1 MAPPFGEAAM
11 RASCASSEDSVTPG
25 RRSPKSGTT
34 KPTEASMAIRPC
46 LSSASRSRRT
56 SQMFATPRGSKGLP
70 GAAAPAIVLS
80 VSGAAARIARRR
92 RGRRASL
99 SALGRRRRRIEDS
112 SDVPGKDA
120 RGEPDTRSVK
130 KTPEGAASSQ
140 DKSSPGPCTMPL
152 PGDQDVD
159 LPRLVAIVSAPYTLL
174 TAACHP
180 LNVMKTRAQASS
192 STSVSLSRME
202 QLRVMLGTGGMR
214 GLFSGVGPVLL
225 GAIPA
230 RCSYIA
236 ALEAIKVPAER
247 AARAM
252 GADGSVASGFA
263 HGAGG
268 FAAAFVS
275 SLVYVPVDVVSQ
287 RMMLEGAS
295 GSLAQTVREVTS
307 GPRGWRGLYRGLG
320 ISLMLGLPAGSLWW
334 ATYGSVRT
342 ALADEA
348 PSSRGREFA
357 HKAIASTAAAAVV
370 VSVMSPLDMI
380 KTRVQLLTDSADSPF
395 AIAARLIR
403 RDGVA
408 SLYSGSMPRLVYLA
422 VWSTMLI
429 TIYEEMKVYCV
440 RPRDR

>member
-1 MAPPFGEAAM
+1 
-11 RASCASSEDSVTPG
+11 
-25 RRSPKSGTT
+25 
-34 KPTEASMAIRPC
+34 
-46 LSSASRSRRT
+46 
-56 SQMFATPRGSKGLP
+56 
-70 GAAAPAIVLS
+70 
-80 VSGAAARIARRR
+80 
-92 RGRRASL
+92 
-99 SALGRRRRRIEDS
+99 
-112 SDVPGKDA
+112 
-120 RGEPDTRSVK
+120 
-130 KTPEGAASSQ
+130 
-140 DKSSPGPCTMPL
+140 MPL

-380 KTRVQLLTDSADSPF
+380 KTRVQLLTDSAVCDSSPAHPTRRCRLTLF
-395 AIAARLIR
+395 RLDATPGLPGRLEHDAHHNLRGNEGVLCAATWPVGTVHRTNWEFR
-403 RDGVA
+403 
-408 SLYSGSMPRLVYLA
+408 
-422 VWSTMLI
+422 
-429 TIYEEMKVYCV
+429 
-440 RPRDR
+440 